1 MPSQIYQ
8 RGSKLKTILALL
20 ALSVSTAAS
29 SACYSIYA
37 PSNELVWRGTTAPVP
52 MDRGSLKDE
61 VQKKVPEGHMVVVN
75 NDTVPC
81 YPLDLTTR
89 TTMRQKAKE
98 MKRE

>member
-1 MPSQIYQ
+1 
-8 RGSKLKTILALL
+8 
-20 ALSVSTAAS
+20 
-29 SACYSIYA
+29 
-37 PSNELVWRGTTAPVP
+37 

-98 MKRE
+98 MKRD